1 MLAFYKKVVPLFFG
15 LVALTFLLALICFN
29 RVFVRDALLPAR
41 DSVIPWKLE
50 TITDGE
56 KGGTSS
62 ITVND
67 SSFSL
72 DFDYV
77 LGGELRYPYVSTVLA
92 FADLQNAKQLVDLSK
107 YSTLTFRAK
116 CAPHNILSFHLHS
129 FDPRVTDP
137 GNFSSYRIAETWFSC
152 SGKWSDVA
160 IDLRHIKV
168 AEWWLQAFNA
178 DISDRDF
185 WPNKVIALSF
195 LASRRGPVNKPAYVQ
210 IDELTLH
217 GRQWRY
223 AWALAGLSVCIWACF
238 IYWLLKQY
246 TRSLTMD
253 VEDKLRKD
261 RPLIAYQQ
269 LSIEPQK
276 DREKTLL
283 LRFMATEYADPD
295 VSLEKAITALGIN
308 RTKINEILKKE
319 LGFTFTAYLNKLRL
333 TEAARLLSENNKAN
347 VAEIAY
353 SVGYNN
359 VTYFNKLFKSE
370 YGYTPKT
377 FKNLCKTDGTGKLQQ
392 TGSGDEHSPPDP
404 SDAE

>member
-1 MLAFYKKVVPLFFG
+1 MLTFYKKAVPIFLG
-15 LVALTFLLALICFN
+15 LAVLTFLLALVCFN
-29 RVFVRDALLPAR
+29 RVFVRDVLLPAR

-50 TITDGE
+50 TITDVE

-62 ITVND
+62 ISVHD
-67 SSFSL
+67 SDFSL
-72 DFDYV
+72 DYDYV
-77 LGGELRYPYVSTVLA
+77 MVGDVQYPFVTAVVA
-92 FADLQNAKQLVDLSK
+92 FADLKNAERLIDLSR

-137 GNFSSYRIAETWFSC
+137 GNFSSYRIAETVFSC
-152 SGKWSDVA
+152 NDAWSNVE
-160 IDLRHIKV
+160 IDLKHLNV
-168 AEWWLQAFNA
+168 AQWWLQAFNA
-178 DISDRDF
+178 DISDHDYRLNRVVAF
-185 WPNKVIALSF
+185 SF
-195 LASRRGPVNKPAYVQ
+195 LASRRGPINTPANVH
-210 IDELTLH
+210 IDGLTFH
-217 GRQWRY
+217 GREWRY
-223 AWALAGLSVCIWACF
+223 AWIFAGLSAAIWACF

-246 TRSLTMD
+246 TRSLIVD

-269 LSIEPQK
+269 LSVEPQK
-276 DREKTLL
+276 DREKALL

-295 VSLEKAITALGIN
+295 LSLEKTITALGIN

-333 TEAARLLSENNKAN
+333 TEAARLLSENSKAN

-359 VTYFNKLFKSE
+359 VTYFNKLFKNE
-370 YGYTPKT
+370 YGYPPKT
-377 FKNLCKTDGTGKLQQ
+377 FKDLCRANGVKA
-392 TGSGDEHSPPDP
+392 SAPPQPDVN
-404 SDAE
+404 DF

>member
-1 MLAFYKKVVPLFFG
+1 MLTFYKKAVPIFFG
-15 LVALTFLLALICFN
+15 LAVLTLLLALVCFD

-50 TITDGE
+50 TITDVE

-62 ITVND
+62 ISVHD
-67 SSFSL
+67 SDFSL
-72 DFDYV
+72 DYDYV
-77 LGGELRYPYVSTVLA
+77 MVGDVQYPFVTAVVA
-92 FADLQNAKQLVDLSK
+92 FADLKNAERLIDLSR

-129 FDPRVTDP
+129 FDSRITDP
-137 GNFSSYRIAETWFSC
+137 GNFSSYRIAETVFSC
-152 SGKWSDVA
+152 NESWSNVE
-160 IDLRHIKV
+160 IDLKHLNV
-168 AEWWLQAFNA
+168 AQWWLQAFNA
-178 DISDRDF
+178 DISDHGYRLDRVVAF
-185 WPNKVIALSF
+185 SF
-195 LASRRGPVNKPAYVQ
+195 LGSRRGPINTPANVH
-210 IDELTLH
+210 IDELTFH
-217 GRQWRY
+217 GREWRY
-223 AWALAGLSVCIWACF
+223 VWIFAGLSVAIWACF

-246 TRSLTMD
+246 TRSLIED

-269 LSIEPQK
+269 LSVEPQK
-276 DREKTLL
+276 DREKALL

-295 VSLEKAITALGIN
+295 LSLEKTIVALGIN

-333 TEAARLLSENNKAN
+333 TEAARLLSENSKAN

-359 VTYFNKLFKSE
+359 VTYFNKLFKNE
-370 YGYTPKT
+370 YGYPPKT
-377 FKNLCKTDGTGKLQQ
+377 FKDLCRANGVKAPG
-392 TGSGDEHSPPDP
+392 PPQ
-404 SDAE
+404 SDVNDV